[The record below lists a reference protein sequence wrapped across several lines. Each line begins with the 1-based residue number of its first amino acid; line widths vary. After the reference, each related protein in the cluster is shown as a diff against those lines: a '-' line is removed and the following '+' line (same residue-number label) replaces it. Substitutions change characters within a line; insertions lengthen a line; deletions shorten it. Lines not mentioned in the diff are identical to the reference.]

1 MLASVSVRVA
11 GCSLHRFPFENIS
24 TWHLE
29 AHLRY
34 PSIRDPPTP
43 TVPCPPL
50 VEASIQLWVLAVST
64 IHVFLGS
71 VMFPSGRHPPIFL
84 LVFNWSCVM
93 KFPIKNLLWI
103 IPSSYNTTCPFCS
116 SNFNGVCY
124 T

>member
-11 GCSLHRFPFENIS
+11 GCSLQRFPSENIS

-34 PSIRDPPTP
+34 PSIRDPSTP

-50 VEASIQLWVLAVST
+50 VEASIQLWVLAVTS

-71 VMFPSGRHPPIFL
+71 VMFPSGRHPPIFCWFSTG
-84 LVFNWSCVM
+84 LV
-93 KFPIKNLLWI
+93 L
-103 IPSSYNTTCPFCS
+103 
-116 SNFNGVCY
+116 
-124 T
+124 